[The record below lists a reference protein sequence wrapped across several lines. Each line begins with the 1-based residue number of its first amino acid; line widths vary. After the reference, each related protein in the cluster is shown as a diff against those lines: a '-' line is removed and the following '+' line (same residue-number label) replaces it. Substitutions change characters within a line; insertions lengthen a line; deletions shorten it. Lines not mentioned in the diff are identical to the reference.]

1 MLDAVR
7 CGDGWCACDVCN
19 LWEEAVEPLQYE
31 RVRVGA
37 DGE

>member
-1 MLDAVR
+1 MLDVVR
-7 CGDGWCACDVCN
+7 CGDEWCACDACN

-31 RVRVGA
+31 QVQVGA